1 MRFREKEANVGR
13 ICQSD
18 NEIGLDTKRHRSIEA
33 KYVSEVVFEKSGNF
47 RHSERQRKN
56 LANVTSAGEG
66 KILINKYRA
75 AKIRSTFL
83 SHLILI
89 LVSLI
94 SVFPFIWLIS
104 TSLKGNSEN
113 IFAYPPQIIPQDF
126 TLANYTGV
134 WDKVNFIGYFIN
146 SMIVAGGTVVLNLI
160 LSAMAGYPLARMEF
174 KGKKITFFAILAT
187 IMIPFQAIMLPVYLI
202 TLKLH
207 LTDNVND
214 FAGFMGLIMPF
225 AVSAFGIFLMRQAFL
240 GIPKEMEE
248 AAIVDGCNVFQV
260 FWKVLMPM
268 VKPSLAVLAIFT
280 FIGSWGEF
288 LWPSI
293 VLTKESMYTLPVGV
307 NNLQGMFSS
316 NWRFIAAGSIL
327 STIPILIFFLA
338 MQRYFIS
345 GENEG
350 AVKG

>member
-1 MRFREKEANVGR
+1 MMKLKN
-13 ICQSD
+13 IP
-18 NEIGLDTKRHRSIEA
+18 IH
-33 KYVSEVVFEKSGNF
+33 VV
-47 RHSERQRKN
+47 
-56 LANVTSAGEG
+56 
-66 KILINKYRA
+66 
-75 AKIRSTFL
+75 
-83 SHLILI
+83 LI
-89 LVSLI
+89 LVSVLSI
-94 SVFPFIWLIS
+94 FPFLWLLS
-104 TSLKGNSEN
+104 TSFKGAGEN
-113 IFAYPPQIIPQDF
+113 IFAYPPVIIPQDF
-126 TLANYTGV
+126 TFDNYAGV
-134 WDKVNFIGYFIN
+134 WKRVDLIRYFIN
-146 SMIVAGGTVVLNLI
+146 SIVVAGGTVLLNLI
-160 LSAMAGYPLARMEF
+160 LSSLAAYPLARMEF

-207 LTDNVND
+207 LTDAYGDV
-214 FAGFMGLIMPF
+214 AGFIGLIMPF

-240 GIPKEMEE
+240 AIPREMEE

-260 FWKVLMPM
+260 FWKVILPM

-293 VLTKESMYTLPVGV
+293 VLTKEAMYTLPVGV

-316 NWRFIAAGSIL
+316 NWRFIAAGSVI
-327 STIPILIFFLA
+327 STVPIIIFFLA
-338 MQRYFIS
+338 MQKYFIS

>member
-1 MRFREKEANVGR
+1 MIKKFFGKFA
-13 ICQSD
+13 I
-18 NEIGLDTKRHRSIEA
+18 
-33 KYVSEVVFEKSGNF
+33 
-47 RHSERQRKN
+47 HS
-56 LANVTSAGEG
+56 
-66 KILINKYRA
+66 ILIFV
-75 AKIRSTFL
+75 S
-83 SHLILI
+83 IL
-89 LVSLI
+89 

-104 TSLKGNSEN
+104 TSLKGGGEN
-113 IFAYPPQIIPQDF
+113 IFAYPPALIPKDF
-126 TLANYTGV
+126 TWDNYVGV
-134 WDKVNFIGYFIN
+134 WHKVNFLGYFVN
-146 SMIVAGGTVVLNLI
+146 SMIVAGGTVFFNLI

-174 KGKKITFFAILAT
+174 KGKKIAFFAILAT

-202 TLKLH
+202 TLKLN
-207 LTDNVND
+207 LVDSVSN
-214 FAGFMGLIMPF
+214 FAGFIGLIMPF

-248 AAIVDGCNVFQV
+248 AAIVDGCNVFQI
-260 FWKVLMPM
+260 FTKVLLPM

-327 STIPILIFFLA
+327 ATIPILIFFLA
-338 MQRYFIS
+338 MQKYFIS

>member
-1 MRFREKEANVGR
+1 MK
-13 ICQSD
+13 I
-18 NEIGLDTKRHRSIEA
+18 
-33 KYVSEVVFEKSGNF
+33 
-47 RHSERQRKN
+47 N
-56 LANVTSAGEG
+56 LRNIPTHIV
-66 KILINKYRA
+66 LIA
-75 AKIRSTFL
+75 
-83 SHLILI
+83 
-89 LVSLI
+89 VSLI
-94 SVFPFIWLIS
+94 SIFPFIWLLS
-104 TSLKGNSEN
+104 TSFKGAGEN
-113 IFAYPPQIIPQDF
+113 IFAYPPAIMPKDF
-126 TLANYTGV
+126 TFANYTGV
-134 WDKVNFIGYFIN
+134 WHRVDLMRYFIN
-146 SMIVAGGTVVLNLI
+146 SMIVAGGTVLLNLI
-160 LSAMAGYPLARMEF
+160 LSSLAAYPLARMEF

-187 IMIPFQAIMLPVYLI
+187 IMVPFQAIMLPVYLI

-207 LTDNVND
+207 LVDTFGDVS
-214 FAGFMGLIMPF
+214 GFIGLIMPF

-240 GIPKEMEE
+240 TIPKEMEE

-260 FWKVLMPM
+260 FWKVLLPM

-293 VLTKESMYTLPVGV
+293 VLTKEAMYTLPVGV

-316 NWRFIAAGSIL
+316 NWRFIAAGSII

-338 MQRYFIS
+338 MQKYFIS

>member
-1 MRFREKEANVGR
+1 MRKFIEKF
-13 ICQSD
+13 
-18 NEIGLDTKRHRSIEA
+18 SI
-33 KYVSEVVFEKSGNF
+33 
-47 RHSERQRKN
+47 HS
-56 LANVTSAGEG
+56 V
-66 KILINKYRA
+66 
-75 AKIRSTFL
+75 
-83 SHLILI
+83 LILT
-89 LVSLI
+89 SLLSI
-94 SVFPFIWLIS
+94 FPFIWLIS

-113 IFAYPPQIIPQDF
+113 IFAYPPTIIPKEF
-126 TLANYTGV
+126 TWANYVGV
-134 WDKVNFIGYFIN
+134 WDKVNFIGYFVN
-146 SMIVAGGTVVLNLI
+146 SMIVAGGTVLLNLI

-174 KGKKITFFAILAT
+174 KGKKVTFFPILAT
-187 IMIPFQAIMLPVYLI
+187 IMVPFQAIMLPVYLI

-207 LTDNVND
+207 LIDSVSNL
-214 FAGFMGLIMPF
+214 AGFIGLIMPF

-260 FWKVLMPM
+260 FTRVLLPM

-280 FIGSWGEF
+280 FIGSWGVF

-293 VLTKESMYTLPVGV
+293 VLTKVAMYTLAVGV

-327 STIPILIFFLA
+327 STVPILIFFLA
-338 MQRYFIS
+338 MQKYFIS

>member
-1 MRFREKEANVGR
+1 MRG
-13 ICQSD
+13 
-18 NEIGLDTKRHRSIEA
+18 
-33 KYVSEVVFEKSGNF
+33 
-47 RHSERQRKN
+47 KN
-56 LANVTSAGEG
+56 IWTH
-66 KILINKYRA
+66 I
-75 AKIRSTFL
+75 
-83 SHLILI
+83 ILI

-94 SVFPFIWLIS
+94 SIFPFIWLLS
-104 TSLKGNSEN
+104 TSLKGSGEN
-113 IFAYPPQIIPQDF
+113 IFAYPPVMIPHDF
-126 TLANYTGV
+126 TFANYVGV
-134 WDKVNFIGYFIN
+134 WHKVDLMRYFVN
-146 SMIVAGGTVVLNLI
+146 SMIVAGGTVLLNLI
-160 LSAMAGYPLARMEF
+160 LSSLAAYPLARMDF
-174 KGKKITFFAILAT
+174 KGKRITFFAILAT
-187 IMIPFQAIMLPVYLI
+187 IMVPFQAIMLPVYLI

-207 LTDNVND
+207 LTDTYNNTL
-214 FAGFMGLIMPF
+214 GFIGLIMPF

-240 GIPKEMEE
+240 GIPREMEE

-260 FWKVLMPM
+260 FWKVLLPM

-293 VLTKESMYTLPVGV
+293 VLTKEAMYTLPVGV

-316 NWRFIAAGSIL
+316 NWRYIAAGSII

-338 MQRYFIS
+338 MQKYFIS